1 MGFGVAVL
9 WNGVA
14 VLRNSQC
21 NVLRKNT
28 RAKRVAMRSTPKSV
42 SQRPLSLACSAEG
55 RAGTKVDRPLCGGL
69 LCGGLGASEC
79 GPALAGPA
87 HGQRMCCLLD
97 ERFPRLHE
105 RAVILLGQELAA
117 TTVFLATTAASLTID
132 LTTDCGLMVTRLMHC
147 MERVHWRA
155 PALAHDIVDE
165 SLLVGGELK
174 HNRPK
179 WEGCGASSSL
189 VLPPQSLPL
198 EPT

>member
-1 MGFGVAVL
+1 
-9 WNGVA
+9 
-14 VLRNSQC
+14 
-21 NVLRKNT
+21 
-28 RAKRVAMRSTPKSV
+28 MRSTPKSV
-42 SQRPLSLACSAEG
+42 SQRPLSLACSVEG

-117 TTVFLATTAASLTID
+117 TPFFLAATGASLTIGAQ
-132 LTTDCGLMVTRLMHC
+132 TDCGLITELRGLMVTRLMHC
-147 MERVHWRA
+147 MERVHWCA
-155 PALAHDIVDE
+155 PALAHDSVDA

-174 HNRPK
+174 RHRPK

-198 EPT
+198 EPNMKPHEKLT

>member
-1 MGFGVAVL
+1 MA
-9 WNGVA
+9 
-14 VLRNSQC
+14 S
-21 NVLRKNT
+21 
-28 RAKRVAMRSTPKSV
+28 
-42 SQRPLSLACSAEG
+42 AC
-55 RAGTKVDRPLCGGL
+55 VD
-69 LCGGLGASEC
+69 SWT
-79 GPALAGPA
+79 
-87 HGQRMCCLLD
+87 
-97 ERFPRLHE
+97 RFPRLHE

-117 TTVFLATTAASLTID
+117 TPFFLAATEASLSIGVQ
-132 LTTDCGLMVTRLMHC
+132 TDCGLITELRGLMVTRLMHC